1 MIHKICQC
9 EMVEHLGKSHLLLF
23 NNILYKLALIDVF
36 ILLIIQFSIAKN
48 YFIQDRFMSCL

>member
-1 MIHKICQC
+1 
-9 EMVEHLGKSHLLLF
+9 MVEHLGKSHLLLF